1 MNKDVVGLVYCLLYR
16 LKFDDVVEEYR
27 KTFESSS
34 WVNDGRI
41 FYVPAGWY
49 LNYRNVYN
57 PCNYYDTT
65 IVNFIK
71 LIQIQIKR
79 RKY

>member
-16 LKFDDVVEEYR
+16 LKIDNVLKEYR
-27 KTFESSS
+27 KTFESSL
-34 WVNDGRI
+34 VNDGRI
-41 FYVPAGWY
+41 FYVSTGWY

-65 IVNFIK
+65 IINFIK
-71 LIQIQIKR
+71 LKQIQIKR